1 MRLAVLS
8 DIHANLAA
16 LEAVCDDLPPVDELW
31 ALGDIVGYGPQPN
44 EVIRRLQE
52 LGVRAVTGNH
62 DGAAIGRVDASWF
75 NPDANA
81 AIQWTATVLD
91 ENARA
96 YLAALPEVR
105 RDGELTA
112 VHGSP
117 REPIWEY
124 ITDASIAAANLS
136 AFETRHCLY
145 GHTHLPVIY
154 RADGAHMTV
163 IPATPAAPPLAPGRD
178 HGPARI
184 RGGGIEELDLHAD
197 DRAEA
202 GLLGCRC
209 ESDDAVEALVVRD
222 REARQAELDRP
233 LDEVLDRRGPVEE
246 REVGVA
252 VELGEGWLDH
262 DRPASGAVWGTAD
275 DRTNVLSSKASP
287 GRNIRARRGVIR
299 AVGRNV
305 RSLVAVLAR
314 IVALVTIASLLI
326 LVLLP
331 AALAV
336 QAAHGV

>member
-16 LEAVCDDLPPVDELW
+16 LEAVLDDLPPVDEVW

-62 DGAAIGRVDASWF
+62 DGAAIGLVDASWF

-81 AIQWTATVLD
+81 AIQWTASVLD

-96 YLAALPEVR
+96 YLATLPQVR

-124 ITDASIAAANLS
+124 ITDAAIAAANLS

-154 RADGAHMTV
+154 RADGIHITV
-163 IPATPAAPPLAPGRD
+163 VPAIPATPIPLDARRALINPGSVGQPRD
-178 HGPARI
+178 GNPDASYLV
-184 RGGGIEELDLHAD
+184 LDT
-197 DRAEA
+197 EA
-202 GLLGCRC
+202 GVAEFRR
-209 ESDDAVEALVVRD
+209 VPYQIALTQR
-222 REARQAELDRP
+222 LM
-233 LDEVLDRRGPVEE
+233 
-246 REVGVA
+246 REVGLPRWL
-252 VELGEGWLDH
+252 VERL
-262 DRPASGAVWGTAD
+262 AI
-275 DRTNVLSSKASP
+275 
-287 GRNIRARRGVIR
+287 GR
-299 AVGRNV
+299 
-305 RSLVAVLAR
+305 
-314 IVALVTIASLLI
+314 
-326 LVLLP
+326 
-331 AALAV
+331 
-336 QAAHGV
+336 